1 MLPAVGATYSQRE
14 KGEHRP
20 MKALKYIT
28 EVDSGGRIK
37 LPKLRLKR
45 GTRVRVIILEH
56 EENEM
61 DLLKAAETTLGFWD
75 NPMEDQVWNAA

>member
-1 MLPAVGATYSQRE
+1 
-14 KGEHRP
+14 